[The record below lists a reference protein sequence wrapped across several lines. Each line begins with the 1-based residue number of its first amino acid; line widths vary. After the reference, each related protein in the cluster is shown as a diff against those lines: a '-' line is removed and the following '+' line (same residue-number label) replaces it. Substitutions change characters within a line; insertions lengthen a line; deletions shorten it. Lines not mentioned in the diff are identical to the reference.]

1 MHNSDKCGVEVTGPH
16 RSKDFI
22 EISAVN
28 NDELFVIN
36 FNYLFLLLQQTC
48 FKDLITISER
58 LRNYVRVVQ
67 PML

>member
-1 MHNSDKCGVEVTGPH
+1 MHNIDKCGVEVTGPH

-36 FNYLFLLLQQTC
+36 FNYLFLLLHFHIIYCPTS
-48 FKDLITISER
+48 FTSHYYLKIYTS
-58 LRNYVRVVQ
+58 
-67 PML
+67 

>member
-28 NDELFVIN
+28 TFACDYQAAIYVKLIV
-36 FNYLFLLLQQTC
+36 LLTG
-48 FKDLITISER
+48 FSIYRI
-58 LRNYVRVVQ
+58 
-67 PML
+67 